1 MDLPGVAAVDVDL
14 ELGEGDELNNS
25 FFDMRGEGLD
35 RDDQKVSTGGAYG
48 PRTSLIGTG
57 SGKEGSG
64 SGSSSSSSGGGS
76 GISGQ
81 TI

>member
-1 MDLPGVAAVDVDL
+1 MDVDL

-35 RDDQKVSTGGAYG
+35 RDDQKVSAGGAYG

-57 SGKEGSG
+57 TGSGKDGSG
-64 SGSSSSSSGGGS
+64 SGSSSSSNLSAVGS
-76 GISGQ
+76 GVSGQ